1 VDGTEV
7 PFGDSH
13 DDAVTG
19 DGRVTKLTKLT
30 KPTKTTKSY

>member
-13 DDAVTG
+13 GDAVTG
-19 DGRVTKLTKLT
+19 DGGVAKLT
-30 KPTKTTKSY
+30 KPTKPTKSY